1 MPKKSPLSLAHR
13 DAVDIIVNSFLI
25 SNDLGFTSSSNEDKS
40 DIPNWFFRFSYCP
53 ENPLIEVN
61 SEGKEKHW
69 SSPFLSI
76 DLRVDNE
83 GVIHDVSFE
92 SFIGNYEEESDF
104 YTFIKSFAIQK
115 SVMEVAEAESPFSE
129 ELAQY
134 KKEVLLFIE
143 TFCR

>member
-1 MPKKSPLSLAHR
+1 MAKKSPLSLEHQ
-13 DAVDIIVNSFLI
+13 DAIDIIVNSFFV
-25 SNDLGFTSSSNEDKS
+25 SNDLGGFESSIEDDPDKP
-40 DIPNWFFRFSYCP
+40 DWFFHFSYCP
-53 ENPLIEVN
+53 EYPLIEVN

-69 SSPFLSI
+69 SSPFLSL

-83 GVIHDVSFE
+83 GLIHDISFK

-104 YTFIKSFAIQK
+104 YTFIKSFSIQK